1 MQTDFLIVG
10 QGIAGTWL
18 SYFLLKEGY
27 SCIVIDE
34 WNDSTASRVAAGMIN
49 PVTGRKVVRTW
60 MIEELLPFAEK
71 AYTEIGQFLQATTIE
86 QKDIIDFFPTV
97 QMKLAFEKAVT
108 EEPDYLSLP
117 DNENDWSSVFQYEL
131 GYGKIQPA
139 YVVFLQHLLPA
150 WRQHLQQNNRLIEE
164 RFDAAVVEIHPDHIR
179 YHDITA
185 GKLIFCDGVASYG
198 NPWFRN
204 LPFAQNK
211 GEIIWIEIND
221 LPDLHIFKKGI
232 TLSPWK
238 KNVFWAGP
246 SYDWKFDN
254 DQPTAAFRER
264 TEAILRSWLKQP
276 FKTVDHKAS
285 LRPATVERR
294 PFVGLHPVY
303 PSLGIFNGMG
313 TKGCS
318 LSPYFARQF
327 VDHLKTGIP
336 LTPEADV
343 RRFTRLLSRQ

>member
-18 SYFLLKEGY
+18 SYYLQKEGY

-34 WNDSTASRVAAGMIN
+34 WKDNTASRVAAGMIN

-60 MIEELLPFAEK
+60 MIEELLPFAEA
-71 AYTEIGQFLQATTIE
+71 AYQEIGQALHTTTIE
-86 QKDIIDFFPTV
+86 RKDIIDFYPTV

-108 EEPDYLSLP
+108 EEPDFVSLP
-117 DNENDWSSVFQYEL
+117 ENENDWLSCFHYEL

-139 YVVFLQHLLPA
+139 FVVFLQHLLPA
-150 WRQHLQQNNRLIEE
+150 WRKHLLQNNQLIDH
-164 RFDAAVVEIHPDHIR
+164 RFEVSAVELHPDQVR
-179 YHDITA
+179 YRDIIA
-185 GKLIFCDGVASYG
+185 GKLIFCDGVSGYE
-198 NPWFRN
+198 NPWFGN

-211 GEIIWIEIND
+211 GEIIWIQVKD
-221 LPDLHIFKKGI
+221 LPDQHIFKKGI
-232 TLSPWK
+232 TLSPWQDD
-238 KNVFWAGP
+238 VFWAGP

-294 PFVGLHPVY
+294 PFVGLHPVHS
-303 PSLGIFNGMG
+303 SLGIFNGMG

-318 LSPYFARQF
+318 LSPYFANQF
-327 VDHLKTGIP
+327 VKHLKEGTP

-343 RRFTRLLSRQ
+343 KRFTRLLSR